1 MTNDDWFSFIQ
12 QNSYDFSIWIWFNI
26 SIWLII
32 IEYRLILRSPLFPF
46 FQNVMQNNLDSFF
59 GHANI
64 ITHLHYCD
72 ISNYAI
78 LSWLYNHPHI
88 FNIRMELVFFFYY
101 ESKIGLGRFVIGL
114 SMILDH
120 NLFYFVFCSFLDD
133 TISVKTYWKNSKNYE
148 KNMQSIG
155 ICKRVKFLR
164 IISGAQMLP

>member
-1 MTNDDWFSFIQ
+1 
-12 QNSYDFSIWIWFNI
+12 
-26 SIWLII
+26 
-32 IEYRLILRSPLFPF
+32 
-46 FQNVMQNNLDSFF
+46 
-59 GHANI
+59 
-64 ITHLHYCD
+64 
-72 ISNYAI
+72 
-78 LSWLYNHPHI
+78 
-88 FNIRMELVFFFYY
+88 MELVFFFYY